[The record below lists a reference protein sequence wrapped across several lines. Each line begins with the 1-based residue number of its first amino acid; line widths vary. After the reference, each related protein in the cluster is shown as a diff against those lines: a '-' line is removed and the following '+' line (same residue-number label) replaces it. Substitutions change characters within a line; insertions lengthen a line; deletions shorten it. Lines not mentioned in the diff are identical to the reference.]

1 MTKEEKIAA
10 IVEANLESMDLKDLE
25 RYYIDTQVFEYE
37 TYASAAEIDEEYDRV
52 RHSVVFFVNFSCTC
66 ISLVFENLS
75 VYVVAF

>member
-37 TYASAAEIDEEYDRV
+37 TTYASGAEIDEEYDRV
-52 RHSVVFFVNFSCTC
+52 TD
-66 ISLVFENLS
+66 
-75 VYVVAF
+75 Y